1 MLKKILRVTSSV
13 KKLNQMGNEKK
24 TIHCTTQVM
33 QHKHKKRKS
42 ILRSVIGSRKVL
54 RWALAASLAS
64 TLLFILGSYQ
74 AGIVPAASPS
84 SQWLMTAG
92 HLLAAFGNS
101 VLLWGTI
108 AAFGRFTSIN
118 LTIFYL
124 SVPLV
129 AAYHL
134 AAAIGYLFGF
144 YYTPYTVATMLLWSL
159 KTILCCLVT
168 FAFLSL
174 GNKYYRDDLFWIT
187 ALTLLTVSVASCPF
201 SLPGFWGIAQ
211 WVVAKLAA
219 LLLPVLLYWNSAD
232 EIENNY

>member
-24 TIHCTTQVM
+24 TIHCTRQVM

-42 ILRSVIGSRKVL
+42 IRRSVIGSRKVL
-54 RWALAASLAS
+54 RWALAAALTS

-84 SQWLMTAG
+84 SQWLMVAG

-101 VLLWGTI
+101 VLLWGAIRAFCKLTERKDRWPS
-108 AAFGRFTSIN
+108 AAAVF
-118 LTIFYL
+118 
-124 SVPLV
+124 VM
-129 AAYHL
+129 AYHL
-134 AAAIGYLFGF
+134 SAALGYVLAFRYGF
-144 YYTPYTVATMLLWSL
+144 LTVTLLMWTL
-159 KTILCCLVT
+159 KTILCCAVT
-168 FAFLSL
+168 FDFMTL
-174 GNKYYRDDLFWIT
+174 GDGLLAAIG
-187 ALTLLTVSVASCPF
+187 LTLLIACIAGCPF
-201 SLPGFWGIAQ
+201 ALPDGWGIAQ

>member
-1 MLKKILRVTSSV
+1 
-13 KKLNQMGNEKK
+13 MGNEKK
-24 TIHCTTQVM
+24 TIHCTTQVTR
-33 QHKHKKRKS
+33 HRHRKRKKS
-42 ILRSVIGSRKVL
+42 CKSVIFSIKGL
-54 RWALAASLAS
+54 RWALAAALTS

-74 AGIVPAASPS
+74 AGIVPTASPS
-84 SQWLMTAG
+84 SRGLMVAG

-108 AAFGRFTSIN
+108 AAFGRFTSRN

-201 SLPGFWGIAQ
+201 SLPGLWGIAQ

-219 LLLPVLLYWNSAD
+219 LLLSVLLYWNSAD
-232 EIENNY
+232 EIEDNY

>member
-1 MLKKILRVTSSV
+1 
-13 KKLNQMGNEKK
+13 MGNEKK
-24 TIHCTTQVM
+24 TIHCTTQVT
-33 QHKHKKRKS
+33 QHRHRKRKKS
-42 ILRSVIGSRKVL
+42 CKSVIFSIKGL
-54 RWALAASLAS
+54 RWALAAALAS

-74 AGIVPAASPS
+74 AGIASALS
-84 SQWLMTAG
+84 LNGRWLMVAG

-108 AAFGRFTSIN
+108 AAFGRFTSRN

-144 YYTPYTVATMLLWSL
+144 YYNPYTVATMLLWSL
-159 KTILCCLVT
+159 KTILCCLVA

-174 GNKYYRDDLFWIT
+174 GNKYYRDDLFRIT

-219 LLLPVLLYWNSAD
+219 LLLPVLLYWNNAD
-232 EIENNY
+232 EIEDNY

>member
-1 MLKKILRVTSSV
+1 M
-13 KKLNQMGNEKK
+13 KKLNPVGGKK
-24 TIHCTTQVM
+24 KIIHCTTQVT
-33 QHKHKKRKS
+33 QHRHRKRKKS
-42 ILRSVIGSRKVL
+42 CKSVIFSIKGL
-54 RWALAASLAS
+54 RWALAATLAS

-108 AAFGRFTSIN
+108 AAFGRFTSRN

-144 YYTPYTVATMLLWSL
+144 YYNPYTVATMLLWSL
-159 KTILCCLVT
+159 KTILCCLVA
-168 FAFLSL
+168 FAFMSF
-174 GNKYYRDDLFWIT
+174 GNKYYRDDLFRIT
-187 ALTLLTVSVASCPF
+187 ALTLLTVSIAGCPF
-201 SLPGFWGIAQ
+201 ALPDGWGTAQ

-232 EIENNY
+232 ETGYNY

>member
-1 MLKKILRVTSSV
+1 
-13 KKLNQMGNEKK
+13 MGNEKK
-24 TIHCTTQVM
+24 TIHCTTQVTR
-33 QHKHKKRKS
+33 HRHRKRKKS
-42 ILRSVIGSRKVL
+42 CKSVIFSIKGL
-54 RWALAASLAS
+54 RWALAAALTS

-108 AAFGRFTSIN
+108 AAFGRFTSRN

-159 KTILCCLVT
+159 KTILCCLVA

-174 GNKYYRDDLFWIT
+174 GNKYYRDDLFRIT
-187 ALTLLTVSVASCPF
+187 ALTLLTVSIAGCPF
-201 SLPGFWGIAQ
+201 SLPDGWGIAQ

-232 EIENNY
+232 EIEDNY

>member
-1 MLKKILRVTSSV
+1 
-13 KKLNQMGNEKK
+13 MGNEKK
-24 TIHCTTQVM
+24 TIHCTTQVT
-33 QHKHKKRKS
+33 QHRHRKRKKS
-42 ILRSVIGSRKVL
+42 CKSVIFSIKGL
-54 RWALAASLAS
+54 RWALAAALAS
-64 TLLFILGSYQ
+64 TLLFVLGSYQ
-74 AGIVPAASPS
+74 AGIASALS
-84 SQWLMTAG
+84 LNGRWLMTAG

-108 AAFGRFTSIN
+108 AAFGRFTSRN

-159 KTILCCLVT
+159 KTILCCLVA

-174 GNKYYRDDLFWIT
+174 GNKYYRDDLFRIT
-187 ALTLLTVSVASCPF
+187 ALTLLTVSIAGCPF
-201 SLPGFWGIAQ
+201 SLPDGWGIAQ

-219 LLLPVLLYWNSAD
+219 LLLPVLLYWNNAD
-232 EIENNY
+232 EIEDNY